1 MPLPQFFSWNRIQ
14 EMKKKKIKLLA
25 IILAI
30 LALSLSYL
38 FFIPYVE
45 YREPEL
51 PSLFSSRLTHPQSSF
66 SFLVGREGGIL
77 SKIRKPSLVVYS
89 PLSKVEEKEMKTLQW
104 GRLDSEATYSVFFN
118 PIDMYR
124 FLLESN
130 SDKVIGF
137 LFEENDDEA
146 KKVYDTLSLEFPNL
160 VPVTYYDRVSVV
172 NKDKI
177 VESLNGLW
185 GVIVYGVE
193 DSREAWCNAECKVIM
208 DPLSAASAVSLERV
222 LAITPDWKDII
233 KSALKGDDIS
243 FDYTLTVLEN

>member
-14 EMKKKKIKLLA
+14 EMKKKKIKITA

-89 PLSKVEEKEMKTLQW
+89 PLSRVEEKEMKTLQW
-104 GRLDSEATYSVFFN
+104 GRLDSEATYSVFFH

-146 KKVYDTLSLEFPNL
+146 IKIYETLSLEFPNL

-193 DSREAWCNAECKVIM
+193 DSR
-208 DPLSAASAVSLERV
+208 
-222 LAITPDWKDII
+222 
-233 KSALKGDDIS
+233 
-243 FDYTLTVLEN
+243 